1 MRSLLIAIGIFT
13 SPSLWALQGIEPI
26 RSEMLRNNPE
36 VKIFQLQV
44 EAAKSEISASKLN
57 HLPQL
62 AVKSD
67 WTEENGFN
75 NYFEAQL
82 NLFSGFEILNDT
94 KGSKTTAEIEKF
106 NYEKKLREL
115 NEKLINTLSD
125 IIYFHKSQKILEKE
139 LAINK
144 EQRKMAERK
153 ISAGMATQLDSLEL
167 DLREEE
173 IRILKSQL
181 EKDHRELHTR
191 LEEIVGVEI
200 SEDQIDALEFD
211 STLSKE
217 IPRLNNH
224 RSIDTQIGELE
235 LQRQKFIV
243 KSARS
248 GYWPKLDLTY
258 SFGHFKKDRWQ
269 GEDIENQLSLALTIP
284 LFSAFGSHYKQKSQ
298 SFIKT
303 AMEHNLEKIK
313 LATKQSEEMLSA
325 KFDEVQDLFNINKRK
340 INLAKKY
347 YDITVFE
354 YKKGLKNSADLAA
367 ATERWFDLQR
377 KEFELLK
384 EYEKLKI
391 QIHNLQPI

>member
-1 MRSLLIAIGIFT
+1 MRSLLFVTGIFV
-13 SPSLWALQGIEPI
+13 SIPLWALQGIEPI

-36 VKIFQLQV
+36 VKIYQLQV
-44 EAAKSEISASKLN
+44 EAAKSETSASKLN

-82 NLFSGFEILNDT
+82 NLFSGFEILNET
-94 KGSKTTAEIEKF
+94 KSFKATADIEKF

-139 LAINK
+139 LILNK
-144 EQRKMAERK
+144 DQRKMAERK

-191 LEEIVGVEI
+191 LEEIVGIEI

-211 STLSKE
+211 TALSKE
-217 IPRLNNH
+217 APRLNNH

-235 LQRQKFIV
+235 LQRQKYIL

-258 SFGHFKKDRWQ
+258 SFGHFRTDRWQ
-269 GEDIENQLSLALTIP
+269 GEDIENQVGLALTIP
-284 LFSAFGSHYKQKSQ
+284 LFSAFSSHYKQKSQ
-298 SFIKT
+298 SFIKA

-325 KFDEVQDLFNINKRK
+325 KFDEVQELFNINKRK

-391 QIHNLQPI
+391 QIQNLQPI

>member
-1 MRSLLIAIGIFT
+1 MRFLLIIIGILI
-13 SPSLWALQGIEPI
+13 SPHLWALQGIEPI

-36 VKIFQLQV
+36 IKIYQLQV
-44 EAAKSEISASKLN
+44 EAAQSEVSASRLN
-57 HLPQL
+57 HLPRL
-62 AVKSD
+62 SVKSD
-67 WTEENGFN
+67 WTKENGYN
-75 NYFEAQL
+75 NYFEAEI
-82 NLFSGFEILNDT
+82 NLFSGFEILNET
-94 KGSKTTAEIEKF
+94 RSFKTTAEIEKF
-106 NYEKKLREL
+106 AYEKKLREL
-115 NEKLINTLSD
+115 NEKLIATLSD
-125 IIYFHKSQKILEKE
+125 IIYFHKSQKIFEHE
-139 LAINK
+139 LATNK

-153 ISAGMATQLDSLEL
+153 ISAGMATQLDRLEL

-191 LEEIVGVEI
+191 LEEIVGIEI

-211 STLSKE
+211 KTLSKE
-217 IPRLNNH
+217 VPRLNNH

-235 LQRQKFIV
+235 LQRQNYV
-243 KSARS
+243 LKSSRS

-258 SFGHFKKDRWQ
+258 AFGHFRKDRWED
-269 GEDIENQLSLALTIP
+269 EDIENQIGLTLTIP
-284 LFSAFGSHYKQKSQ
+284 IFSAFSSHYKQKSQ
-298 SFIKT
+298 GFIKA

-325 KFDEVQDLFNINKRK
+325 KFDEVQELFNINKRK
-340 INLAKKY
+340 INLARKY

-391 QIHNLQPI
+391 ELQNLQPI